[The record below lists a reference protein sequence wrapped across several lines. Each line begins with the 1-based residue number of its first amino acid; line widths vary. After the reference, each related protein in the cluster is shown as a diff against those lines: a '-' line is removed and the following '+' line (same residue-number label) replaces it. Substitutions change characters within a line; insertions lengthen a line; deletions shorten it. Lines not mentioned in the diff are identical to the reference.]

1 MSLSSQACE
10 LRHKDFYLITCE
22 HGGNRVPSR
31 YLDFFR
37 GHETLLR
44 THRAYDPG
52 ALRMAR
58 ELADA
63 LSAPLMVS
71 AVSRLLI
78 DLNRSPSHPKL
89 YSEATRKAPEDVR
102 SELFQ
107 RHYLP
112 YRTKVETQVA
122 QAVAA
127 GLRVVH
133 VSCHSFTPELAGKVR
148 TADLGLLY
156 DPARPAEAGLCRRW
170 QRALKV
176 CAGAL
181 KTRLNYPYLGTADGF
196 TVYLRR
202 RFPPDAYLGIELEI
216 NQKHV
221 REDSRHWRGVR
232 SAVIEA
238 FHDAA
243 LRERPSARGAAAA
256 DRHGHA

>member
-1 MSLSSQACE
+1 MSGN
-10 LRHKDFYLITCE
+10 DFYLITCE

-31 YLDFFR
+31 YHDFFR
-37 GHETLLR
+37 GHEQLLR
-44 THRAYDPG
+44 THRAYDFG
-52 ALRMAR
+52 ALRTAR
-58 ELADA
+58 EFAAA
-63 LSAPLMVS
+63 LDAPLVVS
-71 AVSRLLI
+71 TISRLLI

-89 YSEATRKAPEDVR
+89 YSEVTRAAPDDIRAEIFKR
-102 SELFQ
+102 Y
-107 RHYLP
+107 YLP
-112 YRTKVETQVA
+112 YRMKVETQVA

-127 GLRVVH
+127 GKRVVH

-156 DPARPAEAGLCRRW
+156 DPARPAEAGLCQRW
-170 QRALKV
+170 KTALKIY
-176 CAGAL
+176 AAAL

-202 RFPPDAYLGIELEI
+202 RFPADSYLGIELEI

-221 REDSRHWRGVR
+221 RGNLEHWRGVR

-243 LRERPSARGAAAA
+243 PREKPGSPRRAAAGRQIWA
-256 DRHGHA
+256 